1 MNEDADKLED
11 VCIDRLFWLAE
22 MIYSIWS
29 HINGFW
35 ELELVVN
42 LASRH
47 CCDVK
52 VESLEIK
59 DEMVG
64 YVFQT
69 SPARPLSNTNL
80 KELEWIM

>member
-1 MNEDADKLED
+1 MNEDADELED
-11 VCIDRLFWLAE
+11 VCIDWLFWLTE

-47 CCDVK
+47 GCDVK

-59 DEMVG
+59 DEMVW

-69 SPARPLSNTNL
+69 SPAHPLSSTNL
-80 KELEWIM
+80 KELERPM